1 MKKNSILP
9 LAIGTLLGFPIVGF
23 IIHYF
28 LFETSF
34 ILLFV
39 SKSNLPIE
47 LVIGS
52 ITGLGFGYLAWYII
66 SMPFMSP
73 VLNKY
78 RNLICTFDLDL
89 PHIFFVSFCAG
100 FGEEILF
107 RGVLQ
112 PHLGVWVT
120 AIIFV
125 AIHGYLNPN
134 NWRITVY
141 GIYLTIA
148 IGIIGYLTQYFG
160 LITAIIA
167 HMMIDVILFYKLTKK
182 LAS

>member
-28 LFETSF
+28 LFDTSF

-78 RNLICTFDLDL
+78 KNLISTFELDL
-89 PHIFFVSFCAG
+89 AHIFFVSFCAG

-112 PHLGVWVT
+112 PNLGVWVT

>member
-1 MKKNSILP
+1 MKKNSIIP
-9 LAIGTLLGFPIVGF
+9 LAIGTLLGFPILGF

-28 LFETSF
+28 LFDSSF
-34 ILLFV
+34 LLLFI
-39 SKSNLPIE
+39 SKSNLLIE

-52 ITGLGFGYLAWYII
+52 ITGIGFGYLAWYII
-66 SMPFMSP
+66 SMHFMKP
-73 VLNKY
+73 VLSKY
-78 RNLICTFDLDL
+78 KKLISTFELDL
-89 PHIFFVSFCAG
+89 SHIFFVSFCAG

-112 PHLGVWVT
+112 PLLGVWLT

-134 NWRITVY
+134 NWKITVY
-141 GIYLTIA
+141 GAYLTIV

-160 LITAIIA
+160 LITAVIS
-167 HMMIDVILFYKLTKK
+167 HMMIDVVLFYKLTNRQV
-182 LAS
+182 S